1 MEMFVYSLSLFGAKL
16 LTDVS
21 LFKTKY
27 RCMAA
32 IPRKATLTSS
42 LSYRRTYFS
51 YFFVFHIL
59 SFLSCLHLF
68 VSSIFMSFQLIT

>member
-32 IPRKATLTSS
+32 IPRNVKQNRPRSQV
-42 LSYRRTYFS
+42 R
-51 YFFVFHIL
+51 
-59 SFLSCLHLF
+59 
-68 VSSIFMSFQLIT
+68 